1 MDPVTAGG
9 TAESRLA
16 AAGWRLPAAPVP
28 RGAYAPYHLADL
40 TGATLVCIS
49 GQASRRDG
57 TPIVGICRSG
67 DDLDAAKAAC
77 AQAALSALSALNQA
91 CGGDLSRVRTILQL
105 REYLRSEAEFDAH
118 SAVLDGASQ
127 VLEAAFPHMPR
138 PRPQRGGRD
147 QPARPELGR
156 DRTQR
161 AAGRSRL
168 ALPGRPARAVGRAGL
183 IRR

>member
-105 REYLRSEAEFDAH
+105 RGYLRSEAEFDAH
-118 SAVLDGASQ
+118 SAVLHGASQ

-138 PRPQRGGRD
+138 P
-147 QPARPELGR
+147 ARSAVGV
-156 DRTQR
+156 T
-161 AAGRSRL
+161 S
-168 ALPGRPARAVGRAGL
+168 LPGRSWAEIELSALLDDRG
-183 IRR
+183 